1 MSVIARLERFIEAL
15 MSLATLVG
23 FASTMYLLYI
33 FISAPP
39 VISTSNSGVGVG
51 GFDIWKTTTV
61 TIQGIPF
68 FWVFTSLISLSAGH
82 TYRSL
87 KHLVLQLAGKNPIT
101 VPHAGHFAAATA
113 AAAAGASSVGP
124 GLPGT
129 TPIVRQK
136 QQSSP
141 Q

>member
-15 MSLATLVG
+15 MSLATLLG

-39 VISTSNSGVGVG
+39 VVSTGSSGVGVG

-68 FWVFTSLISLSAGH
+68 FWVFMSLISLSAGH
-82 TYRSL
+82 TYRSA
-87 KHLVLQLAGKNPIT
+87 KHLVLHLAGKNPIT

-113 AAAAGASSVGP
+113 AASTASVSP
-124 GLPGT
+124 GIPST
-129 TPIVRQK
+129 TPLVRQK
-136 QQSSP
+136 QSP
-141 Q
+141 AQ